1 MATTEA
7 MRAIPFTVTTER
19 AAKIFNDWRLSL
31 WYHHQPPLRW
41 FDPMVMLT
49 IADRPHGAG

>member
-31 WYHHQPPLRW
+31 WYQPPATSHQQHHR
-41 FDPMVMLT
+41 T
-49 IADRPHGAG
+49 R